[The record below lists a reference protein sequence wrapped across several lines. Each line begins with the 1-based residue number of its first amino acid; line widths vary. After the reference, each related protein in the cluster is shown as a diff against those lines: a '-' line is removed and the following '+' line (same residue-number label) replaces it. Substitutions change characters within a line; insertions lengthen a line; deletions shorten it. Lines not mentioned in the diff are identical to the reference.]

1 MGKIDR
7 GACRLIDRAPPLNA
21 TPLRQFSG
29 VYRLLSDLGDFLT
42 AHFLTIPDYIVGR
55 GLAPAVTKGWA
66 LGNGGTKA
74 PPYKW
79 VWALPDAFVI
89 QRRNLCKNRTI
100 NKNLTKEREGMFD
113 VWMGDI
119 ELTTAVL
126 IFSVAVLLPS
136 QLLLCFKVKS
146 RAIRLLPVLLLS
158 IPTIIFVV
166 MSVAITGWDG
176 IGYLFLAIFTGFMM
190 LMCGV
195 GWGIWAISKLIK
207 KKKAN

>member
-1 MGKIDR
+1 
-7 GACRLIDRAPPLNA
+7 
-21 TPLRQFSG
+21 
-29 VYRLLSDLGDFLT
+29 
-42 AHFLTIPDYIVGR
+42 
-55 GLAPAVTKGWA
+55 
-66 LGNGGTKA
+66 
-74 PPYKW
+74 
-79 VWALPDAFVI
+79 
-89 QRRNLCKNRTI
+89 
-100 NKNLTKEREGMFD
+100 MFD

-126 IFSVAVLLPS
+126 IFSIVVLLPI

-146 RAIRLLPVLLLS
+146 RAIRLLPVILLS
-158 IPTIIFVV
+158 IPTIIFTV

-176 IGYLFLAIFTGFMM
+176 LGYIFLAIFTGFML

>member
-1 MGKIDR
+1 
-7 GACRLIDRAPPLNA
+7 
-21 TPLRQFSG
+21 
-29 VYRLLSDLGDFLT
+29 
-42 AHFLTIPDYIVGR
+42 
-55 GLAPAVTKGWA
+55 
-66 LGNGGTKA
+66 
-74 PPYKW
+74 
-79 VWALPDAFVI
+79 
-89 QRRNLCKNRTI
+89 
-100 NKNLTKEREGMFD
+100 MFD

-176 IGYLFLAIFTGFMM
+176 IGYLFRAIFTGFMM